1 VSVRVRVILRMRGRM
16 RVRMRVIVRV
26 MLRIGARVSTMLRM
40 RVRVR
45 MRVEGE
51 SSCVRTRLLLKAF
64 ILGMRSPVEVLVV
77 VVIVASV
84 VRVMVVLGRW
94 WLCGDRGECGS
105 GECRWV
111 RAMRYVCMHVR
122 GQ

>member
-1 VSVRVRVILRMRGRM
+1 M
-16 RVRMRVIVRV
+16 
-26 MLRIGARVSTMLRM
+26 
-40 RVRVR
+40 R

-77 VVIVASV
+77 AMVVVV

-94 WLCGDRGECGS
+94 WLCGDRGEGGGDGGSGDGDHRGECGS
-105 GECRWV
+105 GECRGW
-111 RAMRYVCMHVR
+111 VR